1 MVTLVVDGVKMA
13 FFFFFF
19 FSPPPFCSQRQKEE
33 KEQHHFPLA
42 DARVWL
48 DLLRG
53 ATAAVSSLFL
63 PDQLPV
69 SSDMKKSWE
78 RFVMARRLPF
88 FFFSLSFSFFLLCRV
103 PGGLLAACF
112 LTGSLAGK
120 SDSRT
125 MNSVEWWISLLL
137 VFFFFYPPSSSSS
150 SLSSTWKTDEQRH
163 VEVAWQE
170 RSSDCITQTE
180 IAKLLFSPSRLFLL
194 FPLLSSSPSLSAHF
208 LPSSLCFLPVLSPN
222 CSSSILP

>member
-19 FSPPPFCSQRQKEE
+19 PLPPFLQSKAERGKRAASLSVGRCSRLTR
-33 KEQHHFPLA
+33 P
-42 DARVWL
+42 
-48 DLLRG
+48 
-53 ATAAVSSLFL
+53 S
-63 PDQLPV
+63 
-69 SSDMKKSWE
+69 
-78 RFVMARRLPF
+78 ARRHRSCLIALPPGSTAGFLRHEEELRAVCYGTPASF
-88 FFFSLSFSFFLLCRV
+88 FFFSFLFLSSSSAECQVVYWLPV
-103 PGGLLAACF
+103 SWLAASRANLTAGRWIVLNDESVCCCF
-112 LTGSLAGK
+112 
-120 SDSRT
+120 
-125 MNSVEWWISLLL
+125 
-137 VFFFFYPPSSSSS
+137 FFFFYPPSSSST

-170 RSSDCITQTE
+170 QSSDCITQTE